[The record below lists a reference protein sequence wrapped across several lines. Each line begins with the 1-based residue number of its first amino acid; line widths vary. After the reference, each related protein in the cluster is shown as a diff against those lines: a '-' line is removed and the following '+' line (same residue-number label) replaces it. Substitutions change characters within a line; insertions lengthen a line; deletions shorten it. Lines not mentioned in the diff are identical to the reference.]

1 MLFIPS
7 VFTAAPH
14 PWFNFWKERGICT
27 HASDP
32 RRFCVKNTQF
42 QWKFMIVWI
51 KQRGIHVHVS
61 PNGNKT
67 STGKSIYTVIPAQNI
82 WWFSA
87 TMSLGKGKKIEIV
100 GCTTLT
106 TGYTIIWKNVFKIHP
121 ICQDTLVSHK
131 ISVSCNYCKHF
142 LKYQTDNQQVE
153 LFQKIGL
160 S

>member
-1 MLFIPS
+1 
-7 VFTAAPH
+7 
-14 PWFNFWKERGICT
+14 
-27 HASDP
+27 
-32 RRFCVKNTQF
+32 
-42 QWKFMIVWI
+42 MIVWI

-121 ICQDTLVSHK
+121 IWQDVLVSHK
-131 ISVSCNYCKHF
+131 ISVLCNYCKHF
-142 LKYQTDNQQVE
+142 LKYQTDNQQ
-153 LFQKIGL
+153 QKIKFSNDDVGFYFGCIRMELTYL
-160 S
+160 SRYFITKI